1 MYHKEPHLMF
11 TFCFHVILIHLQ
23 IEISLCLLMY
33 SVFTIPDTGRDS
45 CVMQGEVDGCISLAL
60 PVIDLEQSQHFS
72 DMPPLVIST
81 GHCPEM

>member
-1 MYHKEPHLMF
+1 MYHKEPRLMF

-23 IEISLCLLMY
+23 IYIFLSLLMY

-45 CVMQGEVDGCISLAL
+45 RVMQGEVDGCISLAS
-60 PVIDLEQSQHFS
+60 PAIDLEQSQHFS
-72 DMPPLVIST
+72 DMPPLVILT